1 MLVLRPS
8 WQAALPCITQMGNGV
23 ALGAELDRLLATEG
37 SSTFMQVAPLIGI
50 APTPAETLQQVW
62 PGQDSLPCLLAAGL
76 SNSGLLFW
84 VRELFTCATAVS
96 VPSSSARL
104 RSHSAAQIASEQLQ
118 VCLQSEPVPLHRALL
133 GADSPESDEP
143 GSDAAANLQAAEI
156 LMQQVCVTS
165 E

>member
-62 PGQDSLPCLLAAGL
+62 AGQDSLSCLF
-76 SNSGLLFW
+76 LL
-84 VRELFTCATAVS
+84 
-96 VPSSSARL
+96 
-104 RSHSAAQIASEQLQ
+104 
-118 VCLQSEPVPLHRALL
+118 
-133 GADSPESDEP
+133 D
-143 GSDAAANLQAAEI
+143 
-156 LMQQVCVTS
+156 
-165 E
+165 